1 MTKMDNF
8 LRILDNKDYNVKK
21 EKDDYKGVK
30 NNSIK
35 NKLKLTMLIQNT
47 HNEFIHYF
55 AGIHPY
61 SFYNTD
67 MLDEYHY
74 MNVHTIFNPDFKYCI
89 YDYNLNTLANIDDEL
104 VQYKLKGNKKKIID
118 ARVESLGDLIK
129 ICNDNDLVSNLDYNI
144 DLQQLHEIKP
154 ELIEL
159 NNMIGLDSLKDNIV
173 DQLLYYLQ
181 RLNTNGK
188 GDFLHTV
195 IYGSPGTGKTEIAM
209 ILGKIFS
216 KLGIL
221 KLGKFKK
228 VTRAD
233 LVGGYLGQTALKT
246 TDLIKSSLGGV
257 LFIDEAYSLG
267 NSEKRDSFA
276 KECIDTLC
284 EALSF
289 YKNDLMV
296 IIAGYKDEL
305 NECFFNYNKGLDSRF
320 TWRYTTG
327 KYSAKNLMDIFKK
340 KVSEEE
346 WKINSECLNE
356 SWFEDKINYFNYY
369 GRDMETLFAK
379 VKIAHGR
386 RIFGKSIEEQKI
398 LTEKDMDL
406 GFKKYIENDE
416 VRDRKELRDK
426 DKNLISLLYN

>member
-289 YKNDLMV
+289 IKT
-296 IIAGYKDEL
+296 I
-305 NECFFNYNKGLDSRF
+305 
-320 TWRYTTG
+320 
-327 KYSAKNLMDIFKK
+327 
-340 KVSEEE
+340 
-346 WKINSECLNE
+346 
-356 SWFEDKINYFNYY
+356 
-369 GRDMETLFAK
+369 
-379 VKIAHGR
+379 
-386 RIFGKSIEEQKI
+386 
-398 LTEKDMDL
+398 
-406 GFKKYIENDE
+406 
-416 VRDRKELRDK
+416 
-426 DKNLISLLYN
+426 